1 MAFGRTKLL
10 FSFALLG
17 FLVGSVTYLVF
28 NWIITNSA
36 IGIIYIYPTPI
47 SEIISAPWFM
57 SGAAGSLLSVIIIYV
72 SARFSGEQ

>member
-10 FSFALLG
+10 LSFALLG
-17 FLVGSVTYLVF
+17 FLVGSATYLVF

-47 SEIISAPWFM
+47 LEVISAPWFM
-57 SGAAGSLLSVIIIYV
+57 SGIAGSILSVIIIYV
-72 SARFSGEQ
+72 SARFSGEK

>member
-10 FSFALLG
+10 LSFALLG
-17 FLVGSVTYLVF
+17 FLVGSATYLVF

-47 SEIISAPWFM
+47 LEVISAPWFM
-57 SGAAGSLLSVIIIYV
+57 SGIAGSLLSVIIIYV
-72 SARFSGEQ
+72 SARFSGEK